1 MPSVEKKEFTLGAL
15 AKLLDAALDGPA
27 DVVLT
32 GVSGIEVATSEELT
46 FLANPRYSG
55 AVAKTRAGAVLV
67 GLDSASLRVPTMR
80 VKDPYLAFAHAV
92 ALFHEAPRYAPG
104 VHQTAVVAESARLGK
119 DVHLGAYV
127 VVMDGVEIGD
137 GVVVLPHCVIYPG
150 VQLGRNS
157 LMHSH
162 VVVRENCVLGE
173 DVVIQS
179 GAVIGS
185 DGFGFAK
192 RAEGGW
198 LKILQAGT
206 VTIED
211 RVEIQANACIDR
223 ATVGETRVGAG
234 TKIDNLVQV
243 GHGSTIGE
251 DTLLC
256 AQVGLA
262 GSTKVGS
269 RVILAGQVGVAGHC
283 SIGDGVIATAQSGIP
298 GDVEAGLTVSGY
310 PAVENRRW
318 LKSVAAVNRLPE
330 LLRNLEKDTLVT

>member
-1 MPSVEKKEFTLGAL
+1 MSSVEKKSFTLGVL
-15 AKLLDAALDGPA
+15 AQQFDAVLEGPA

-32 GVSGIEVATSEELT
+32 GVSGIDDATPDQLT
-46 FLANPRYSG
+46 FLANPRYTA
-55 AVAKTRAGAVLV
+55 AVRRTRAGAVLV
-67 GLDSASLRVPTMR
+67 GLESGALHVPTMR
-80 VKDPYLAFAHAV
+80 VRDPYLAFAQAV
-92 ALFHEAPRYAPG
+92 ALFYQAPTYVPG
-104 VHQTAVVAESARLGK
+104 VHATAVVADTAQIGRG
-119 DVHLGAYV
+119 VHLGAYV
-127 VVMDGVEIGD
+127 VVMDGVEVGD
-137 GVVVLPHCVIYPG
+137 GAVLLPHCVLYPG
-150 VQLGRNS
+150 VKIGQNS

-173 DVVIQS
+173 DVVVQS
-179 GAVIGS
+179 GVVIGG
-185 DGFGFAK
+185 DGFGFAR
-192 RAEGGW
+192 RADGGW
-198 LKILQAGT
+198 LKIPQAGT

-223 ATVGETRVGAG
+223 SSVGETRVGAG

-243 GHGSTIGE
+243 GHGSTVGR

-262 GSTKVGS
+262 GSTKIGD

-318 LKSVAAVNRLPE
+318 LKSVAMLNRLPE
-330 LLRNLEKDTLVT
+330 LLRNQKNKH